1 MEKVRSGTGA
11 YALLMLG
18 SAFFG
23 VGVGL
28 SFTFVGACL
37 GIPMALV
44 SIPMIIVGA
53 MKYSRARA
61 ARIDAT
67 ISHAVSQGIAR
78 EMRPL
83 MSQEQLCPSCNLV
96 FPADSIFCASCGA
109 RIERR
114 A

>member
-1 MEKVRSGTGA
+1 MEQGRSGTSA
-11 YALLMLG
+11 YVLLMMGCAL
-18 SAFFG
+18 FG
-23 VGVGL
+23 VGVGI
-28 SFTFVGACL
+28 SFTLIGACF

-53 MKYSRARA
+53 ARYSRARA

-83 MSQEQLCPSCNLV
+83 ASQEQLCLPCNLV
-96 FPADSIFCASCGA
+96 FSADSMFCSSCGA
-109 RIERR
+109 RLERR